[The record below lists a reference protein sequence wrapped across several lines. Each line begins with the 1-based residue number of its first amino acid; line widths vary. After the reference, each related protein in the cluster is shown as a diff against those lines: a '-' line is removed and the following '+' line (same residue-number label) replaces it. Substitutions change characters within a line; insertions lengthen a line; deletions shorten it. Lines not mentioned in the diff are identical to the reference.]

1 MARWSACQI
10 EIRNEAGAPL
20 FEDDDVD
27 VRLEDDELL
36 ISYWDD
42 RGAVVFAG
50 SRMAPA
56 AGEETAPETF
66 DLWCRS
72 RPRRATLR
80 REPDGGFAGS
90 WSEADERGTWL
101 LRLSEG

>member
-1 MARWSACQI
+1 MATWSACQI
-10 EIRNEAGAPL
+10 EILNEAGASL
-20 FEDDDVD
+20 FADDDVGGA
-27 VRLEDDELL
+27 LAGDDLL

-50 SRMAPA
+50 SRNAPA
-56 AGEETAPETF
+56 AGEEEGPETF

-72 RPRRATLR
+72 RPRRATLHR
-80 REPDGGFAGS
+80 QPDGSFAGS

-101 LRLSEG
+101 LRLAES